1 MVAACVDSLDIRSRW
16 AGAIVVNKCA
26 IHQSA
31 ISPSKPPLQRC
42 KHAGDRRSDVMQ
54 LSFTGAERLL
64 ALQGRS

>member
-1 MVAACVDSLDIRSRW
+1 MVAAYVDSLAIRSLW

-31 ISPSKPPLQRC
+31 LSPPNRPSSAANTLGTGGQMSC
-42 KHAGDRRSDVMQ
+42 DFS
-54 LSFTGAERLL
+54 LTGAERLL